1 MKKLIRKRAHMI
13 YVRRYIVELRWE
25 IINTTI
31 VASNTQWNDDVVRF
45 LDNRGQLVRKYER
58 RKRWLKF

>member
-1 MKKLIRKRAHMI
+1 MI

-45 LDNRGQLVRKYER
+45 LDNRGRLVRKYER

>member
-1 MKKLIRKRAHMI
+1 MRKRAHMI

-31 VASNTQWNDDVVRF
+31 VASSTQWNEDVVHF
-45 LDNRGQLVRKYER
+45 LNNRGALIRKYER

>member
-1 MKKLIRKRAHMI
+1 MI

-45 LDNRGQLVRKYER
+45 LDNRGRLVRKYER
-58 RKRWLKF
+58 RKRWLSF